1 MEIKGKAK
9 DTWTCDSPNLVKRK
23 KGDSSCVETAALG
36 CKQRDFEKTSLRKQ
50 TYSILMVVK
59 KTFIAIHI
67 RQFRN
72 FTYFCK

>member
-36 CKQRDFEKTSLRKQ
+36 
-50 TYSILMVVK
+50 V
-59 KTFIAIHI
+59 
-67 RQFRN
+67 
-72 FTYFCK
+72 